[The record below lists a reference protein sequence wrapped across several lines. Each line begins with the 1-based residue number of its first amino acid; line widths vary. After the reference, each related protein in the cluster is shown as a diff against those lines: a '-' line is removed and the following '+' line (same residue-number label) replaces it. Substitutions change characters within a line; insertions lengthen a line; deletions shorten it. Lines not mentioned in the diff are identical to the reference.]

1 MGFFI
6 GEIPMQLFNRI
17 PNENELSLNHEV
29 SEELIKQL
37 YLPFSSEQEANAFW
51 QTCSTYLIAITTK
64 HDIELVKQVLST
76 QFQAYLKETLNN
88 PEFVE
93 KLNDELSI
101 YLLVT
106 QDNGGGTYVVISETN
121 KSHFLSSL

>member
-1 MGFFI
+1 
-6 GEIPMQLFNRI
+6 MQLFNRI

-51 QTCSTYLIAITTK
+51 QTCSTYLIVIAQK
-64 HDIELVKQVLST
+64 QDVELVKQVLST
-76 QFQAYLKETLNN
+76 QFRAYLKETLSN

-93 KLNDELSI
+93 KLSDELSV
-101 YLLVT
+101 YLLIT
-106 QDNGGGTYVVISETN
+106 QDNGGGIYVVISETN
-121 KSHFLSSL
+121 KAHFLSSF

>member
-1 MGFFI
+1 
-6 GEIPMQLFNRI
+6 MQLFNRI
-17 PNENELSLNHEV
+17 PNENELSLNHEI

-37 YLPFSSEQEANAFW
+37 YLPFSSEQEANTFW

-76 QFQAYLKETLNN
+76 QFRAYLKETLNN

-106 QDNGGGTYVVISETN
+106 QDSGGGIYVLISETN
-121 KSHFLSSL
+121 KAHFISSL